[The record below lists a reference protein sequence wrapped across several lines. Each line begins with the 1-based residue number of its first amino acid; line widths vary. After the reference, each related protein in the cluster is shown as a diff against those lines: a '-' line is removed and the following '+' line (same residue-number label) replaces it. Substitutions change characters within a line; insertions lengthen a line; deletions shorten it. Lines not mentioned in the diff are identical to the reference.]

1 MKRGARERKIKE
13 SRRGGKKEEEE
24 GKKQGE
30 RQKRVGVRW
39 REITGVFVVV
49 CCPSPGYEPFI
60 ASPLEQGPRPL
71 LTDR

>member
-1 MKRGARERKIKE
+1 MKRGAREKKKIKE
-13 SRRGGKKEEEE
+13 SRRGEEE
-24 GKKQGE
+24 KKGE

-49 CCPSPGYEPFI
+49 CWSSPGYKPFI